1 MIAGELVHRCEHGS
15 PPHRINVCV
24 TKKGNEKF
32 WRAIEA
38 VAPPRLDRTYRR
50 QR

>member
-1 MIAGELVHRCEHGS
+1 MIS
-15 PPHRINVCV
+15 I

-38 VAPPRLDRTYRR
+38 VAPPRLDAIRGRR
-50 QR
+50 R